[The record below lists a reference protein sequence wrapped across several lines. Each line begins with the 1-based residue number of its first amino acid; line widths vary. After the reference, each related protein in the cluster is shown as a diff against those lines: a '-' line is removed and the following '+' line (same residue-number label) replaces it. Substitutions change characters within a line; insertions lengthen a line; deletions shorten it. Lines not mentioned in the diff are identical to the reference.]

1 VILNPQDAAEVR
13 TGSEKSYLDLVGLQ
27 VEVGAEER
35 KTNVLDLFE
44 SLGYTVKSPQQINS
58 NLEYIV
64 GSVDY
69 LTAEEW
75 LQTQALI
82 TSFVNTEATD
92 TSTILLWETVE
103 TGVRRLNL
111 GVLVDSSDFP
121 GVVELHYI
129 RVAYTSG

>member
-1 VILNPQDAAEVR
+1 
-13 TGSEKSYLDLVGLQ
+13 

-35 KTNVLDLFE
+35 KTNVLDQFE
-44 SLGYTVKSPQQINS
+44 ALGYTVKSPQQINS

-69 LTAEEW
+69 LTAEDW
-75 LQTQALI
+75 PQTQALI
-82 TSFVNTEATD
+82 TSFVNTEATN

-111 GVLVDSSDFP
+111 GVLVDSPDFP